1 MARAGGYLTIKNAI
15 SKMLIRKLMLSGRER
30 IQNFL
35 DAQGLD
41 DFRLSGVQ
49 IRGNVR
55 KKVPQLSFSLKD
67 TSYAIYLGFV
77 YKLGGI
83 TITLNLRYQRGLGW
97 AIERYSVVDESN

>member
-1 MARAGGYLTIKNAI
+1 MVRAGGYLTIKNAV
-15 SKMLIRKLMLSGRER
+15 SKMLIRKLMLSGKER

-55 KKVPQLSFSLKD
+55 KKVPQLSYSFKD
-67 TSYAIYLGFV
+67 TYVIEIGFV
-77 YKLGGI
+77 YRLNG
-83 TITLNLRYQRGLGW
+83 TTTTLILRYRYGLGW
-97 AIERYSVVDESN
+97 VIKRYDESN